1 MSLDILYEDNHII
14 AVNKKA
20 GDIVQGDKTEDTPL
34 SEEIKAYIKKK
45 YNKPGDVYLG
55 IIHRLDRP
63 VGGVIIF
70 AKTSKALVRMNK
82 QFQDREIQKT
92 YWAVVEKLPKE
103 NEELLVNYLKKNQE
117 KNKSRAYDK
126 EVKGSKKSE
135 LYYKLK
141 GRSKNYFYVEVEPK
155 TGRHHQIRIQLSH
168 MGSVIKGDVKYGAN
182 RTNRDGS
189 IHLLARSLEFLH
201 PVKKEKMIITAKPP
215 KNDPLWGE
223 FVDIMK
229 GEIKKDKAFDK

>member
-14 AVNKKA
+14 AVNKRA

-63 VGGVIIF
+63 VGGVIVF

-82 QFQDREIQKT
+82 QFQDREVQKT
-92 YWAVVEKLPKE
+92 YWAVVEKLPKS
-103 NEELLVNYLKKNQE
+103 NEEVLVNYLKKNQE
-117 KNKSRAYDK
+117 KNRSRAYDK
-126 EVKGSKKSE
+126 EVKGSKRSE
-135 LYYKLK
+135 LFYKLI

-168 MGSVIKGDVKYGAN
+168 MGSPIKGDVKYGAN

-189 IHLLARSLEFLH
+189 IHLLARSLEFTH
-201 PVKKEKMIITAKPP
+201 PVKKEKMIIKAKPP
-215 KNDPLWGE
+215 KNDPLWAE
-223 FVDIMK
+223 FL
-229 GEIKKDKAFDK
+229 EIKKN